1 MFSRMSLTVGI
12 SLLVFCCQST
22 LAGDRHSGG
31 QEATCQPVSGSC
43 DVSISTCCTR
53 SSCGG
58 STSAFAKWLNG
69 DYWPAFTSWEIK
81 PGNRRVLGDGLLMVP
96 LYQDCDTMFFADVRG
111 QTDDN
116 DAREGNWGLALRR
129 IVDDRF
135 IWGAYGFYDLR
146 YSENQNYFNQGMMGM
161 ELLAINW
168 EARVNGYIP
177 DTGPKAVGGAAG
189 ATAALVGNNIYVM
202 GGWERAY
209 YGVDAEVGT
218 LLHCWGDNADI
229 ELRGFAGGFHFDN
242 NAAGFPSVSGPSGRL
257 EVRSYDLNLLGCG
270 SRLALGCEVTWDEV
284 RDTQVF
290 GFARI
295 GIPIGP
301 GSRRVGRLSRLR
313 RRMLDRIE
321 RDVDVVT
328 NARGSAPEP
337 ALFADTGQPI
347 GDVTVIDADTADVPG
362 AVAGAGVNSTV
373 IADGTKGQIDVDD
386 TIILQDGQTV
396 RGAGFGV
403 LGQDTGLPAV
413 FGSRPTVNGT
423 NTASNDVLEIADNST
438 IRDMNVTGGLNGIY
452 GNGVAGFAI
461 RNNSISGGR
470 GSGVRLDGTNNGDIV
485 GNIASGTNRNG
496 FYIESLSG
504 GTVSGNTSQ
513 GNGIDGFYF
522 WGAISSGTVSDNT
535 ASGNQDDG
543 FVVETLSGGT
553 LSDNTLTGN
562 RYYGLSVRTLSGG
575 TVSGNTA
582 TGNRG
587 PAISIGTLTAGVV
600 SGNTATGNNRQG
612 FRFGTIS
619 GGTVT
624 GNTSSDNL
632 GAGGVTEGGFE
643 ITDFQAGTMSDNTAS
658 GNTRHGFFVNAFR
671 GTAQLN
677 DNYSADNGGEGY
689 NVAVG
694 GGAPTATNNTG
705 QNNTGGNNSY
715 TYP

>member
-1 MFSRMSLTVGI
+1 MSLTVGI

-189 ATAALVGNNIYVM
+189 STAALVGNNIYVM

-209 YGVDAEVGT
+209 YGVDAEVGA
-218 LLHCWGDNADI
+218 LLHCWGDNADM

-242 NAAGFPSVSGPSGRL
+242 NAVGFPSISGPNARL
-257 EVRSYDLNLLGCG
+257 ELRSYDLNLLGCG
-270 SRLALGCEVTWDEV
+270 SRLALGCEATWDQV

-328 NARGSAPEP
+328 NAQGGAPEP

-347 GDVTVIDADTADVPG
+347 GSVTVIDAATADVPG
-362 AVAGAGVNSTV
+362 AVAAAGPNSTI
-373 IADGTKGQIDVDD
+373 IADGSKGQIDVSDYPVM
-386 TIILQDGQTV
+386 QDGQTLL
-396 RGAGFGV
+396 GAGFV
-403 LGQDTGLPAV
+403 VEGQNSGTQAV
-413 FGSRPTVNGT
+413 FGSRPTIHRTDDTRCVIR
-423 NTASNDVLEIADNST
+423 IADNAT
-438 IRDMNVTGGLNGIY
+438 IRDIDFTGGIHGIL
-452 GNGVAGFAI
+452 GDDVTGFAI
-461 RNNSISGGR
+461 LNNSFDTR
-470 GSGVRLDGTNNGDIV
+470 EGVLLNGVNSGDII
-485 GNIASGTNRNG
+485 GNTCAST
-496 FYIESLSG
+496 G
-504 GTVSGNTSQ
+504 GGIYVETLAGGNVSGNTTNGHAWYGVWIDTLQ
-513 GNGIDGFYF
+513 G
-522 WGAISSGTVSDNT
+522 GTVSDNT
-535 ASGNQDDG
+535 STGDNHG
-543 FVVETLSGGT
+543 FWCRTVSGGT
-553 LSDNTLTGN
+553 LSDNT
-562 RYYGLSVRTLSGG
+562 
-575 TVSGNTA
+575 A
-582 TGNRG
+582 TGSTNNG
-587 PAISIGTLTAGVV
+587 FYVDTFSGGVV
-600 SGNTATGNNRQG
+600 SGNA
-612 FRFGTIS
+612 S
-619 GGTVT
+619 T
-624 GNTSSDNL
+624 GNTGD
-632 GAGGVTEGGFE
+632 GFLVN
-643 ITDFQAGTMSDNTAS
+643 DFQ
-658 GNTRHGFFVNAFR
+658 

-677 DNYSADNGGEGY
+677 DNYAADNGGQGY
-689 NVAVG
+689 DITVTSG
-694 GGAPTATNNTG
+694 TPTATNNTG